1 MRGSMSRPS
10 DILPENPLYKRKS
23 PLEDIKDDFV
33 SRMMACSLDGAHKRE
48 KSADMPDGYCTTVA
62 YNKGATMLIPAKDL
76 KSFT

>member
-1 MRGSMSRPS
+1 MRMRGSMSRPS

-48 KSADMPDGYCTTVA
+48 KSAAMPDGYCTTIN
-62 YNKGATMLIPAKDL
+62 YNKGGYQVIPAKDL
-76 KSFT
+76 R

>member
-1 MRGSMSRPS
+1 MRMRGSMSRPS

-48 KSADMPDGYCTTVA
+48 KSAAMPDGFCTTIA
-62 YNKGATMLIPAKDL
+62 YNKSGYQVVPASDL
-76 KSFT
+76 K